1 MRLKGRPWRTEL
13 PSFGECVDYRKRTRH
28 KLESRWSRGVFVG
41 VRVKTTERI
50 VMDET
55 GTYVAQS
62 VRRVPEKQRY
72 DRTWDAL
79 GAEPRRRFD
88 RFA

>member
-1 MRLKGRPWRTEL
+1 M
-13 PSFGECVDYRKRTRH
+13 
-28 KLESRWSRGVFVG
+28 G

-62 VRRVPEKQRY
+62 VRRVPEEQRY